1 MESSPDSRAGDT
13 ESQRFVAKSDKS
25 PSGVMM
31 KDIVILSA
39 ARTPVGSFQGAFRK
53 IPAPRLGA
61 VALKGAIERAG
72 IAPEDLEQVYMGCVL
87 TAGVGQAP
95 ARQATLAAG
104 CPPATGSITVGKVC
118 GSAMRAVMTAAND
131 LRCGDFDMVAAGGME
146 SMTQSPYLVPGARDG
161 LRLGHGKL
169 LDSMIHDGLWDPYG
183 DLHMGN
189 CAETCARQYEFS
201 REEQDA
207 FAQESYRRAREASE
221 TGLSASEIVPV
232 EVPQRKGD
240 PLIVDTDEEPFRV
253 DLDKMSSLRPAFQ
266 KDGTVTAAN
275 ASKINDGAAALV
287 LTTADKAAE
296 LGAVPLGRIV
306 AQASAAQEP
315 EWFTTAPVQAAQR
328 VLDRAGLQ
336 ASDID
341 LWEVNEAFAVVTMAF
356 VKEFDLSI
364 DQVNVRGGAV
374 ALGHPIGA
382 SGARILVTLLH
393 TMAERNARRGCAA
406 ICIGGGEATAV
417 IVERA

>member
-1 MESSPDSRAGDT
+1 
-13 ESQRFVAKSDKS
+13 
-25 PSGVMM
+25 M
-31 KDIVILSA
+31 KDVVILSA
-39 ARTPVGSFQGAFRK
+39 ARTPIGSFQGAFKK
-53 IPAPRLGA
+53 IPAPQLGS
-61 VALKGAIERAG
+61 VALKGACGRAG
-72 IAPEDLEQVYMGCVL
+72 VDPEDLEQVYMGCVL

-104 CPPATGSITVGKVC
+104 CPPSTGSITVGKVC

-131 LRCGDFDMVAAGGME
+131 LRCGDFDLVAAGGME
-146 SMTQSPYLVPGARDG
+146 SMTQAPYLVPAARDG

-189 CAETCARQYEFS
+189 CAETCARHYQFT

-207 FAQESYRRAREASE
+207 FARESYRRAREASE
-221 TGLSASEIVPV
+221 SGLSAGEIVPV

-240 PLIVDTDEEPFRV
+240 PVIVDRDEEPFRV
-253 DLDKMSSLRPAFQ
+253 DLEKMGKLRPAFQ

-287 LTTADKAAE
+287 LTTAARAGE
-296 LGAVPLGRIV
+296 LGTKPLGRLV
-306 AQASAAQEP
+306 AQASVAQEP
-315 EWFTTAPVQAAQR
+315 EWFTTAPVRAVHR
-328 VLDRAGLQ
+328 VLDRAGL
-336 ASDID
+336 SSGDID

-356 VKEFDLSI
+356 MKELNLTADRI
-364 DQVNVRGGAV
+364 NVRGGAV

-393 TMAERNARRGCAA
+393 SMVEQHVQRGCAA

-417 IVERA
+417 IVERD